1 MLVVISNPEVIEDEA
16 VIINQLFDEGMP
28 LFHLRKPNY
37 SREELTTLLNQIKS
51 EYYSKISLHQY
62 HEMANDFGINRLHFT
77 EKNRLGTQED
87 MLQNLKKESL
97 LSTSVHSV
105 GDYKN
110 LGNNF
115 EYSFFGPVFNSIS
128 KEGYHAALG
137 NGFSVTNIKNK
148 TKIIAIGGINQD
160 NITKVFDM
168 GFDGA
173 AVLGAIWQSP
183 KNAICNFKLIMEEWK
198 KTDQ

>member
-62 HEMANDFGINRLHFT
+62 HEMTNDFGINRLHFT
-77 EKNRLGTQED
+77 EKNRLGTEED
-87 MLQNLKKESL
+87 MLQNLKTESI

-110 LGNNF
+110 LGNTF

-128 KEGYHAALG
+128 KEGYHATLE
-137 NGFSVTNIKNK
+137 NGFGVVNI
-148 TKIIAIGGINQD
+148 
-160 NITKVFDM
+160 
-168 GFDGA
+168 
-173 AVLGAIWQSP
+173 
-183 KNAICNFKLIMEEWK
+183 
-198 KTDQ
+198 